1 MSYPPFHPSAKGAL
15 PLVMSKDEFFRA
27 FRGESGFVEFKRG
40 IGRPVAESIVAFS
53 NADGGVILIGVDDD
67 GQILGREFTQGVQDD
82 LHQLL
87 NTVREPGRYGFHQLV
102 VDGVS
107 LVIVSVARRRDG
119 FCQTSEGRVLV
130 RQGTRDQALFGEAL
144 RRFLNERSLGRFEQ
158 SPAGAL
164 LADVAPARL
173 EILSHA
179 FGWSSRDS
187 SIDRL
192 VERGL
197 VVADG
202 EVSELTVA
210 GALVLLDR
218 PDESLGKAY
227 VEVLRFGDSSTRYD
241 RRVEIFG
248 SVDDQVAAA
257 TKVVFEELGAEMV
270 VLGLRRHQLPRIPE
284 VVLREAIA
292 NAVAHRSYEL
302 DGSAVRIEIR
312 PDAVV
317 VVSPGGFPEP
327 VTEDNIRETQAP
339 RNLDVIRVLRQLG
352 LAEDAGRG
360 IDVMEDSMREEM
372 LDPPTFKDRGHSVVV
387 TLPIRSP
394 VAPAE
399 RAWVQEIQ
407 RRGQIEPTDRI
418 LLVHAARGEV
428 LTNGRVRE
436 LLGVDSREAR
446 AALRRL
452 RDQGFLLQEGER
464 GGATYIIDGS
474 LAPPAGLRLS
484 RAELADMIVELA
496 SEMPV
501 SNADV
506 RERTGLDRGEALR
519 LLDHLVGSG
528 RLRRTG
534 ERRGTRYVLEPPDSR

>member
-1 MSYPPFHPSAKGAL
+1 
-15 PLVMSKDEFFRA
+15 MSKGEFASA
-27 FRGESGFVEFKRG
+27 FPCESDSVEFKRG
-40 IGRPVAESIVAFS
+40 IGRSLAESIVAFS

-67 GQILGREFTQGVQDD
+67 GQISGREFTQGVQDD

-87 NTVREPGRYGFHQLV
+87 NTVREPGRYAFHRLV

-107 LVIVSVARRRDG
+107 IVIVSVARRRDG

-158 SPAGAL
+158 SPAGAR
-164 LADVAPARL
+164 LADVVPHRL
-173 EILSHA
+173 IALSEA
-179 FGWSSRDS
+179 FGWDPRESAVE
-187 SIDRL
+187 RL

-202 EVSELTVA
+202 NDPELTVA

-218 PDESLGKAY
+218 PDERLGKAY
-227 VEVLRFGDSSTRYD
+227 IEVLRFGDSSTRYD

-248 SVDDQVAAA
+248 SVDSQVAAA
-257 TKVVFEELGAEMV
+257 TEIVFDELGTEMV
-270 VLGLRRHQLPRIPE
+270 VLGLRRHQLPRVPE
-284 VVLREAIA
+284 VVLREAVA

-302 DGSAVRIEIR
+302 DGSAIRIEVR
-312 PDAVV
+312 PEAVV
-317 VVSPGGFPEP
+317 VVSPGGLPEP
-327 VTEDNIRETQAP
+327 VTVDNIRETQAA
-339 RNLDVIRVLRQLG
+339 RNVDVIRVLRQLG

-372 LDPPTFKDRGHSVVV
+372 LDPPSFEDLDHSVVV
-387 TLPIRSP
+387 TLPIRST

-407 RRGQIEPTDRI
+407 RRGQIEPTDSV

-446 AALRRL
+446 TALRRL

-464 GGATYIIDGS
+464 GGATYTIDGS

-484 RAELADMIVELA
+484 RAELADLIVALA

-519 LLDHLVGSG
+519 LLEHLVGSG

-534 ERRGTRYVLEPPDSR
+534 ERRGTRYVLASSEVRP